1 LKPAHTQA
9 LAKIET
15 TKSFQRSVAFDR
27 ERRPIAGRC
36 RGRRFAMLMFY
47 LPIIIFEAMLSAP
60 KRASERSTDEKI
72 VDHAH
77 HRPGS

>member
-1 LKPAHTQA
+1 
-9 LAKIET
+9 
-15 TKSFQRSVAFDR
+15 
-27 ERRPIAGRC
+27 
-36 RGRRFAMLMFY
+36 MLMFY